1 MTLQPVVVAL
11 DYGRKRIGIAVS
23 SPLGTVHPR
32 PRLNRRTLEQDLGA
46 LRELV
51 LDANAAEAVLGLPH
65 NMDGTISAME
75 REVREFAKKLAAT
88 CDLPVFGVD
97 ERLTSAEADDRLKEL
112 ELDGRERTRRIDSA
126 AACILLEEYKH
137 AAGTA
142 ERLA

>member
-32 PRLNRRTLEQDLGA
+32 PRLNRKTLEQDLGA

-75 REVREFAKKLAAT
+75 REVREFAKKLAAA
-88 CDLPVFGVD
+88 CDVPVFGVD
-97 ERLTSAEADDRLKEL
+97 ERLTSAEADARLKEL
-112 ELDGRERTRRIDSA
+112 ELDGRERKRRIDSA
-126 AACILLEEYKH
+126 AACIVLEEYKN
-137 AAGTA
+137 AVGTA